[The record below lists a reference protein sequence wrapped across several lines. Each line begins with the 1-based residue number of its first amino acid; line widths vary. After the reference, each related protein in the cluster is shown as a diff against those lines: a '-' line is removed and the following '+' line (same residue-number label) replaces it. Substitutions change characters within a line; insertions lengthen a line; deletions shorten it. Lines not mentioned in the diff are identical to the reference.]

1 MMILRSLDLGSIS
14 AAARSLDLSVA
25 ATSQRLQRLGCDLG
39 VRLLYRTTRRLHPTP
54 EGIALVEQGRGLTED
69 MEVLEQSRYL
79 LPSQP
84 SPKVM
89 IEQNAD

>member
-1 MMILRSLDLGSIS
+1 MMFLRILDLGSIS
-14 AAARSLDLSVA
+14 AAVCSLDLSVA
-25 ATSQRLQRLGCDLG
+25 VLQRLERDLG

-54 EGIALVEQGRGLTED
+54 EGIALVEQERGLTED
-69 MEVLEQSRYL
+69 REALEHSRY

-84 SPKVM
+84 SPKMM